1 MRSTRWG
8 ITTLEIVQGDI
19 TKQAVDAIVNAAN
32 EMLVG
37 GGGVD
42 GAIHRAGG
50 PSIMA
55 ECDKIRSA
63 QGGCPTG
70 TAVITTAG
78 KLLAKNVIH
87 TVGPIWNE
95 NSPDECDRLLQNA
108 YRSSIDLAV
117 YHGLRTIAFPSI
129 STGVYGFPIHRAA
142 PLVMETIHF
151 HLMMKTPPLEEI
163 RFVLFSE
170 RDVNVYEETLR
181 DFVTSKEE
189 EDDDTIDS

>member
-1 MRSTRWG
+1 MRSIRWG

-32 EMLVG
+32 ERLVG

-55 ECDKIRSA
+55 ECDRIRGA

-70 TAVITTAG
+70 AAVITTAG

-87 TVGPIWNE
+87 TVGPIWNDAAPE
-95 NSPDECDRLLQNA
+95 ECDRLLQNA

-142 PLVMETIHF
+142 PLVFETVHI
-151 HLMMKTPPLEEI
+151 HLMKKSPPIEEI

-170 RDVNVYEETLR
+170 RDVTVYEETLR
-181 DFVTSKEE
+181 DFVTNGK
-189 EDDDTIDS
+189 DDDDSIDS